1 MILVKLHCPILQEV
15 WADSL
20 NLRTYLGRMYKGDGI
35 FITEVVDFF
44 GKPTLNFKLALE
56 DYLANVCDEA
66 YAAEIRNLNKISDAK
81 YNGNISW
88 TRLNTV
94 EL

>member
-15 WADSL
+15 WADSP
-20 NLRTYLGRMYKGDGI
+20 NLRMYLENMYRGNGI

-44 GKPTLNFKLALE
+44 GKPTLAFKLALQ
-56 DYLANVCDEA
+56 DYLANVCDGT
-66 YAAEIRNLNKISDAK
+66 YVAEIRNLNKISDAK

-88 TRLNTV
+88 TRLNIV

>member
-15 WADSL
+15 WADSP

-66 YAAEIRNLNKISDAK
+66 YAAEVRNLNKISDDK

-94 EL
+94 KL

>member
-15 WADSL
+15 WADSP
-20 NLRTYLGRMYKGDGI
+20 NLRMYLENMYRGDGI
-35 FITEVVDFF
+35 FVTEVVDFF

-56 DYLANVCDEA
+56 DYLANVCDET

>member
-1 MILVKLHCPILQEV
+1 MILVKLYCPLFKEI
-15 WADSL
+15 WADSP
-20 NLRTYLGRMYKGDGI
+20 NLRMYLGDMHQGDGI
-35 FITEVVDFF
+35 FITKVVDYC
-44 GKPTLNFKLALE
+44 GKPTLGFKLAIQ